1 MENYELDK
9 ERSEMRPR
17 ALLIHGTITTHD
29 AIGNDIAAMYEL
41 LSSKYE
47 CKCFA
52 INAWNRELEYVDE
65 AGARDIIGDKDAL
78 VIFHHSVNWQLI
90 EDMLADYKCKLV
102 IKYHNITPPEF
113 FEPYKES
120 DYLTCKHGREQTKRL
135 LEKFPRALWLA
146 DSDYNALDLE
156 GGDVAVCP
164 PFNKVDEW
172 DSHSPD
178 ENLLKSL
185 LYAKTINLLFVG
197 RVAPNKGHLMLL
209 DIVSEYIR
217 RYGDGIKLYV
227 IGKPDAEKYSMEIMN
242 KIERLNIA
250 DNVEFIG
257 EINDSILMAYYLGCD
272 IYMNVSDHEGFC
284 VPIVEAQKLM
294 LPIIAKDSSAVGET
308 LGTNQILLGEDVEE
322 YVEEIHAL
330 MNDRDRREQ
339 LREWG
344 YKNYQ
349 SRFCYDKIAST
360 FKDFLAE
367 KVGVKL

>member
-1 MENYELDK
+1 MENYELK
-9 ERSEMRPR
+9 ETVEIRPR

-65 AGARDIIGDKDAL
+65 AGARDIIMDEDAL

-90 EDMLADYKCKLV
+90 EDMLEGYKCKLV

-113 FEPYKES
+113 FAAYKES

-135 LEKFPRALWLA
+135 LEKFPQAFWLA
-146 DSDYNALDLE
+146 DSHYNALDLE
-156 GGDVAVCP
+156 GGNVSLCP

-172 DSHSPD
+172 DSCLPE

-185 LYAKTINLLFVG
+185 LYEKNINLLFVG

-217 RYGDGIKLYV
+217 RYDEGIKLYV

-242 KIERLNIA
+242 KVERLGIVGNI
-250 DNVEFIG
+250 EFIG
-257 EINDSILMAYYLGCD
+257 EINDSVLMAYYLGCD
-272 IYMNVSDHEGFC
+272 IYINVSDHEGFC
-284 VPIVEAQKLM
+284 VPIVEAQKFM
-294 LPIIAKDSSAVGET
+294 LPIIAKDTSAVGET
-308 LGTNQILLGEDVEE
+308 LGTHQILLGEDVEE

-330 MNDRDRREQ
+330 MSDRNRREQ

-349 SRFCYDKIAST
+349 DRFSYEVIASI
-360 FKDFLAE
+360 FKTFLAE
-367 KVGVKL
+367 KVGVEL